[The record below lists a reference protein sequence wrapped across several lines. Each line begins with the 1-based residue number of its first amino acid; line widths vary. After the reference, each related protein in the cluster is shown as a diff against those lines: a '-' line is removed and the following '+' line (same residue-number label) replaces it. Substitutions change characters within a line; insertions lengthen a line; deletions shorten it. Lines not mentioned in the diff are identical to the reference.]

1 MVFVVDH
8 VHVEAALHA
17 DHRRDEADRAGAGN
31 QQRPRLPGARTLT
44 DALGVIPRLGD
55 DARRLQQH
63 GSDAERDI
71 DLDQESGSTRK
82 NSAP

>member
-1 MVFVVDH
+1 MVLVVDH
-8 VHVEAALHA
+8 VDVEAALHA

-55 DARRLQQH
+55 DARRLQQPAMP
-63 GSDAERDI
+63 SAESTLTRK
-71 DLDQESGSTRK
+71 SGSTRK